1 MGVTEVARS
10 SGGLTKW
17 FKEDWVDLGR
27 KKKDGSYAK
36 CGRKKAS
43 KSSKGYPKC
52 VPKAKAAR
60 MTAAQKKSAVTRKRA
75 KPQGVRGKPTRVSTI
90 AKKPKRTRKK

>member
-1 MGVTEVARS
+1 MPKS

-52 VPKAKAAR
+52 VPRAKAAS
-60 MTAAQKKSAVTRKRA
+60 MTAAQKKSAVTRKATFRERSDLS
-75 KPQGVRGKPTRVSTI
+75 Q
-90 AKKPKRTRKK
+90 TRKKRRAKIDTRLQIKRKG